1 MLQELNL
8 GLRGAAIGLLL
19 LTAVMLWRDGG
30 KLVAVRMGIALELSS
45 ICYVGYFANGFP
57 VAVNWWQAPVLALAE
72 VGPVLFWLFAGVLLD
87 DDFRLRLWHGTL
99 ATALAALAVLQF
111 FVLERHSPFCMVIGA
126 VLDGVPVLFALM
138 ALRLALIN
146 WRGDLIEQRRGLRKL
161 VVFAVVANT
170 VLVWLAKLG
179 TGASL
184 ESGTLRLIDALVM
197 CVTVFGIS
205 LQLFS
210 LRLNDLF
217 GIDPANRLA
226 QSKISPTDA
235 PPTEPKSLIEPA
247 SAQAPLTPALSLGD
261 QRLLQRVQALMEEER
276 VYREPDLSIGTLA
289 DRMGLAEYRL
299 RRLINQGLGQ
309 RNFNTYINRYRL
321 QDVKAAL
328 ADPNKSDQ
336 SVLNIALDSGFQSLG
351 PFNRAFKAETGQTPS
366 EFRREKLSQMA

>member
-1 MLQELNL
+1 
-8 GLRGAAIGLLL
+8 
-19 LTAVMLWRDGG
+19 
-30 KLVAVRMGIALELSS
+30 
-45 ICYVGYFANGFP
+45 
-57 VAVNWWQAPVLALAE
+57 
-72 VGPVLFWLFAGVLLD
+72 
-87 DDFRLRLWHGTL
+87 
-99 ATALAALAVLQF
+99 
-111 FVLERHSPFCMVIGA
+111 
-126 VLDGVPVLFALM
+126 
-138 ALRLALIN
+138 
-146 WRGDLIEQRRGLRKL
+146 LRKL
-161 VVFAVVANT
+161 VVFAVSANI

-217 GIDPANRLA
+217 GIDPANRPV
-226 QSKISPTDA
+226 QSKISPTDE
-235 PPTEPKSLIEPA
+235 PPTEPAPLVDAVSV
-247 SAQAPLTPALSLGD
+247 QAPLTPALSVGD

-289 DRMGLAEYRL
+289 DRMGLAEYKL

-321 QDVKAAL
+321 QDAMAEL
-328 ADPNKSDQ
+328 ADPKQTSQ

-366 EFRREKLSQMA
+366 EFRREKLN

>member
-1 MLQELNL
+1 MVMLQELNL
-8 GLRGAAIGLLL
+8 GLRGAVIGLLL
-19 LTAVMLWRDGG
+19 LTTVMLWRDGG
-30 KLVAVRMGIALELSS
+30 KLVAIRLGIALELSS
-45 ICYVGYFANGFP
+45 ICYVGYFANGFA
-57 VAVNWWQAPVLALAE
+57 VTVNWWQAPVLVLAE
-72 VGPVLFWLFAGVLLD
+72 MGPVLFWLFAGVLLD
-87 DDFRLRLWHGTL
+87 DDFRLRLWHGAL
-99 ATALAALAVLQF
+99 AAAVAALAVLQF
-111 FVLERHSPFCMVIGA
+111 FVLERPSPLCRVIGT
-126 VLDGVPVLFALM
+126 VLDGAPVLFALL
-138 ALRLALIN
+138 ALRLALVH
-146 WRGDLIEQRRGLRKL
+146 WRSDLVERRRSLRKL
-161 VVFAVVANT
+161 VVFAVSANI

-217 GIDPANRLA
+217 GIDPANRPV
-226 QSKISPTDA
+226 QSKISPTDE
-235 PPTEPKSLIEPA
+235 PPTEPAPLVDAVSV
-247 SAQAPLTPALSLGD
+247 QAPLTPALSVGD

-289 DRMGLAEYRL
+289 DRMGLAEYKL

-321 QDVKAAL
+321 QDAMAEL
-328 ADPNKSDQ
+328 ADPKQTSQ

-366 EFRREKLSQMA
+366 EFRREKLN